1 MSQFN
6 PNTTFY
12 NASLPD
18 PYRYAIGALKLNHP
32 ALLTAP
38 SSMPVDR
45 FSQQMASPITPSGL
59 DTILPAEP
67 SVGFQPLNPAQIVR
81 LMRHPKRTGEWFN
94 YLRIGNDPSTLRER
108 LAMMATIH
116 QKLDKTGKIQLEN
129 LLKNGILTNTDGDD
143 THSTLYYL
151 YAIATTKRAEGLS
164 GKNTLQEVVATLDNP
179 YRISQKFNRLMP
191 DTAQKMLMAE
201 AQSPR
206 IDPRKPV
213 SADNF
218 ATYSNTCQAASIM
231 FVMAQT
237 QPKELARMAYGL
249 TSPRLATR
257 EKVRLDQLAD
267 TPLEAFQRLKKAGIA
282 YKVTGP
288 NEVTVALKLPQT
300 AYQRMVDDA
309 KLPDK
314 RNGVDAALQS
324 AFVNLV
330 SRNTY
335 DGLSD
340 RSWDTDSA
348 LVTIENTD
356 SLPPLAKEQLKA
368 IINAG
373 MPMQATQRQ
382 ALNLIQQLPMI
393 DPHDRQALIDGLFLE
408 ASGINEDQISLA
420 RSILQDKGN
429 VESVTYMA
437 SGAIAN
443 SNNSSPYLF
452 GYNRDF
458 DRISQDLLTALNAG
472 HYPIIG
478 TVPTDSSG
486 AILNGHITTITGA
499 FVDKTGALQFVIAD
513 SDDDINHHVIRAARE
528 LIPQIHHVSFP
539 KEQAKQILKEMQTLG
554 NHYLT
559 PGPAEASRYQVISM
573 APPAA
578 PTDSTVTR
586 TA

>member
-1 MSQFN
+1 MSQFY

-12 NASLPD
+12 SASLPD
-18 PYRYAIGALKLNHP
+18 PYRSPIGVMGLRHP
-32 ALLTAP
+32 SLLAP
-38 SSMPVDR
+38 SPIATDR
-45 FSQQMASPITPSGL
+45 FSQQASAPML
-59 DTILPAEP
+59 DTVLPAEP
-67 SVGFQPLNPAQIVR
+67 PVGFQPLNLSQKFI
-81 LMRHPKRTGEWFN
+81 LLRHPKRTGEWFN

-129 LLKNGILTNTDGDD
+129 LLKNGILSNTDGDD

-164 GKNTLQEVVATLDNP
+164 AKNTLHEVVATLDNP
-179 YRISQKFNRLMP
+179 YRISQQFNRLKP
-191 DTAQKMLMAE
+191 DTAQKMLMTA
-201 AQSPR
+201 AQSQR

-213 SADNF
+213 SAENF

-249 TSPRLATR
+249 TSPRLASR

-267 TPLEAFQRLKKAGIA
+267 TPLEAFQRLKQAGIA
-282 YKVTGP
+282 YKVTGV
-288 NEVTVALKLPQT
+288 NEVTVSLKLPQT
-300 AYQRMVDDA
+300 AYERMIDDA
-309 KLPDK
+309 KLAGK

-348 LVTIENTD
+348 LVTIENTA

-368 IINAG
+368 IINEG
-373 MPMQATQRQ
+373 MPKQTTQRQ

-393 DPHDRQALIDGLFLE
+393 SPEDRQALMDGLFLE

-429 VESVTYMA
+429 VESVTYMVQN
-437 SGAIAN
+437 GNPNPN
-443 SNNSSPYLF
+443 SNDSNPYLY
-452 GYNRDF
+452 GYKRDF
-458 DRISQDLLTALNAG
+458 DRISQDLIAALDAG
-472 HYPIIG
+472 HFPIIG

-486 AILNGHITTITGA
+486 AIMNGHITTITGA
-499 FVDKTGALQFVIAD
+499 FLDKTGALQFVIAD
-513 SDDDINHHVIRAARE
+513 SDDDINHHVIRPARQ
-528 LIPQIHHVSFP
+528 LIPQLHHVSLP
-539 KEQAKQILKEMQTLG
+539 KDQAKQILKEMQTLG
-554 NHYLT
+554 NNYLT
-559 PGPAEASRYQVISM
+559 PGPAEARRYQVISM
-573 APPAA
+573 VAPTPPANSTA
-578 PTDSTVTR
+578 STVTM